1 MRGGLIPSPPQLNP
15 RIDVSGTTAQI
26 PPLLYADTHSC
37 PDALY
42 YGGVEMSDPFICFGH
57 GRRRYAIVSALEFG
71 RVRRTSRFD
80 VVQPLDSFLARAR
93 REWPARRPGP
103 AEVIVLAAR
112 DLRQRRFRIPD
123 TFPTGLYTQL
133 TALGLELEVARGAL
147 FPEREIKTP
156 AEVAAIREGNR
167 CSAIGLAAAEGVL
180 RASKIRGRRLYHRGR
195 LVTSESVKL
204 AIEVAVLEAGAVSAH
219 TIVAGGDQACDPHE
233 RGHGPLR
240 PDELIIVDIFP
251 RVTRHGFHGDMTRT
265 FLRGR
270 ANERQQALVHA
281 VREAQRAAL
290 RRLHAGVNGRDV
302 HQECV
307 NVFARAGFA
316 TRHLKSGSVGFFH
329 GTGHG
334 LGLAVHELPRL
345 SGSVDYTVPAGSVV
359 TVEPGLYYPGLGAC
373 RIEDVALVTSG
384 APRLLS
390 RFSYD
395 WKF

>member
-1 MRGGLIPSPPQLNP
+1 MTRRSTIPLSTVPARPAVP
-15 RIDVSGTTAQI
+15 
-26 PPLLYADTHSC
+26 PPLLYADTHSS

-42 YGGVEMSDPFICFGH
+42 FGGVEMGDPFISFGH
-57 GRRRYAIVSALEFG
+57 AGRRYAIVSALEFG

-80 VVQPLDSFLARAR
+80 VVLPLERYLARAR
-93 REWPARRPGP
+93 EGWPRRPAGT
-103 AEVIVLAAR
+103 AEVIRLAAR
-112 DLRQRRFRIPD
+112 DLGRTAFRVPD
-123 TFPTGLYTQL
+123 TFPAALFERL
-133 TALGLELEVARGAL
+133 RRLGLDLELSGGPL

-156 AEVAAIREGNR
+156 QEIAALREGNR
-167 CSAIGLAAAEGVL
+167 CSAIGLAAAERIL
-180 RASKIRGRRLYHRGR
+180 RGSRIRGRRLYHRGR
-195 LVTSESVKL
+195 PVTSESVKF

-251 RVTRHGFHGDMTRT
+251 RVTRHGYHGDMTRT

-270 ANERQQALVHA
+270 ASERQQALVAA
-281 VREAQRAAL
+281 VREAQLAAL
-290 RRLHAGVNGRDV
+290 RRLRAGVNGRDV
-302 HQECV
+302 HRECV
-307 NVFARAGFA
+307 GVFERAGFP

-345 SGSVDYTVPAGSVV
+345 SGAVDYTVPRGSVV

-373 RIEDVALVTSG
+373 RIEDVALVTDG

-390 RFSYD
+390 RYPYR
-395 WKF
+395 WHL